1 MDYLRF
7 YLCYVRSPVSRI
19 GETFLLLTK
28 KRYTVRRNLNE
39 KKLRGV
45 VYNGSF
51 QSLLPC
57 MLDILSSLSL
67 TDTLTLTRM
76 TNITQNYV
84 YVMYNLSTGR
94 KLCSLYVSGM

>member
-1 MDYLRF
+1 
-7 YLCYVRSPVSRI
+7 
-19 GETFLLLTK
+19 
-28 KRYTVRRNLNE
+28 
-39 KKLRGV
+39 
-45 VYNGSF
+45 
-51 QSLLPC
+51 